1 MKLEYKLVSS
11 HLVVEFIKKIM
22 FQWLPNIQYVN
33 ISRFTESARNFI
45 IIIIIEIGGSI
56 RKNSKKMVSF
66 ETKKTAVFSFV
77 ALIYTMCKDFRN
89 NWGSRRATDSVSLV
103 QKGTELTIRIE
114 IQSSR
119 DMIMQANGK

>member
-1 MKLEYKLVSS
+1 
-11 HLVVEFIKKIM
+11 M